1 MGDPGVTR
9 EAWSGVVEIW
19 RHPGI
24 QRRYGEQVT
33 IGEHMLQ
40 AAAGAAEAGDDDALV
55 IAALLHDVGHL
66 TAAADVDHDERNRR
80 HGEIGHSQ
88 LAGLLPAAV
97 TEPVRLHIAAKRHLV
112 AVDPGYFARLSPA
125 SVHTLRLQGG
135 PFNDDEQTL
144 FLAEPHHRAAL
155 RLREWDEDGKIAGLD
170 VAPIEHYRQI
180 IEAMPAP

>member
-1 MGDPGVTR
+1 MTR
-9 EAWSGVVEIW
+9 EAWSRVEEIW

-40 AAAGAAEAGDDDALV
+40 AAACGADAGADEALM
-55 IAALLHDVGHL
+55 IAALLHDIGHL
-66 TAAADVDHDERNRR
+66 TAADVEPDDRNRR
-80 HGEIGHSQ
+80 HGEIGHRQ
-88 LAGLLPAAV
+88 LVDLLPAAV

-112 AVDPGYFARLSPA
+112 AVDPDYLERLSPA
-125 SVHTLRLQGG
+125 SVHTLLLQGG
-135 PFNDDEQTL
+135 PLDDGEQAL

-170 VAPIEHYRQI
+170 VAPIEHYRPV
-180 IEAMPAP
+180 IEAMPPS